1 MTVQQQIK
9 DTIEQIVALEKVE
22 KHLFESKKSL
32 KQEQD
37 KLKELGKILDKELRD
52 FEKMQEL
59 SIKGLFHKILGNK
72 EEQLEIERQE
82 YLKAHLEYKA
92 AEESIHLLE
101 YELSVLVGKTE
112 QLPALAKHL
121 TSLKRSRE
129 QEILRLGGEAKTK
142 LLVIFG
148 KMDQTLQY
156 AKEVGEAHLAG
167 EESLRSLDT
176 VLKHLG
182 NALRWANMDMMQGRR
197 NRSYDYHKRSAIDH
211 AMQAA
216 NQARRSLDRFA
227 QELSDI
233 KVALGNYDL
242 NIGDW
247 GRFTNLFFDN
257 MITDWIVQNQISNT
271 KNAVSGVAD
280 KVRRILQTLAHE
292 QQKINNQMRELEL
305 AKDQILLE

>member
-9 DTIEQIVALEKVE
+9 DTIEKIVALEKVE
-22 KHLFESKKSL
+22 KHLAESQSTLKAEQEKLKSL
-32 KQEQD
+32 
-37 KLKELGKILDKELRD
+37 GKMLDKELRD

-59 SIKGLFHKILGNK
+59 SVKGLFHKILGNK

-92 AEESIHLLE
+92 AEESIQLLE
-101 YELSVLVGKTE
+101 FELSILEGKAE
-112 QLPALAKHL
+112 QLPALNKQL
-121 TSLKRSRE
+121 VSLKRARE
-129 QEILRLGGEAKTK
+129 QEIMRLGGESKTK
-142 LLVIFG
+142 LLVVFG

-167 EESLRSLDT
+167 EESIRSLET
-176 VLKHLG
+176 VLNHLG

-211 AMQAA
+211 AMHAA

-227 QELSDI
+227 QELGDI
-233 KVALGNYDL
+233 KIALGNYDL

-280 KVRRILQTLAHE
+280 KVKRIIQTLTHE
-292 QQKINNQMRELEL
+292 QHKIQNQMAQFEIE
-305 AKDQILLE
+305 KDQILLG